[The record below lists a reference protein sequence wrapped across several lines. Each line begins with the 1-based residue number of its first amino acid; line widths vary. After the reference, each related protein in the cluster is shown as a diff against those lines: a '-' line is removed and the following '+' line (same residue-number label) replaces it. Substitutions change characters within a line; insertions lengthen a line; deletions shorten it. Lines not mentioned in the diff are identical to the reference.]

1 MTRNLMSLDKWRDYF
16 TTANSD
22 IFSVIEHAI
31 MVAASDFP
39 FDFKLKR
46 DRIAEMLFTCRLTAK
61 CIGCNKA
68 ELCVAYDDCVKEIG
82 GDGKDSKGS
91 KVSSNSRGREEVGD
105 DDHREVMEAN
115 ADNQARDQD
124 YADAE
129 ALTDE
134 IEEETQFLEEVARIK
149 EVIDER
155 EGKSEE
161 VLFESLRRLQLMP
174 LSVEILKTTEIG
186 KSVNALRKHGSKE
199 IRNLVRRLVED
210 WKLMVDAWV
219 SAMTAIAG
227 ANCTTET
234 EKTSGV
240 EEEDEEEEG
249 LPSPPLD
256 EGAFFAAPTSMEWS
270 QFFDGMDDDGNLQNC
285 GEFNKNQKNG
295 RTRTDVP
302 TRKSEGPN
310 DSRVPPKD
318 LKAGN
323 RRNQESMTKKESP
336 PLKPNTPARPK
347 PPSNEMGTRRPN
359 PVAQPNGN
367 YVFKAQQNGTI
378 PKKPPTQQQEKLN
391 RVNGAS
397 HQMKLEDAKRK
408 LHERYQEAEK
418 AKKQRTIQVVE
429 LRDLPKQS
437 LGRGNHHTK
446 PGNQHRQWAQG
457 RW

>member
-22 IFSVIEHAI
+22 IFSIIEHAI

-61 CIGCNKA
+61 CLGCNKA
-68 ELCVAYDDCVKEIG
+68 ELCVAYDDCVKEIVV
-82 GDGKDSKGS
+82 DGKDSKGS
-91 KVSSNSRGREEVGD
+91 KVSSNSRGGVEVGD
-105 DDHREVMEAN
+105 DDHRGVMEVN

-134 IEEETQFLEEVARIK
+134 IEEENQFLEEVARIK

-186 KSVNALRKHGSKE
+186 KSVNALRKHGSKD

-227 ANCTTET
+227 ANTTET
-234 EKTSGV
+234 GKTSGV
-240 EEEDEEEEG
+240 EQEEEEEEG

-295 RTRTDVP
+295 RTRTDIP
-302 TRKSEGPN
+302 TRKSESPN

-391 RVNGAS
+391 CVSGAS

-437 LGRGNHHTK
+437 LGRGNHHTR
-446 PGNQHRQWAQG
+446 PGNQHR